1 MSLKD
6 FFPRKK
12 VVKDL
17 SFVKMAGN
25 PVFVA
30 GTECVGKFNFI
41 GSAAHVSINKVTV
54 NRSPDCCMPPPAPLY
69 AHSLA
74 NLPHTIVLKAR
85 HLQCT
90 K

>member
-6 FFPRKK
+6 FYPRKK

-54 NRSPDCCMPPPAPLY
+54 NRSPDCCMPPPP
-69 AHSLA
+69 SFVCTLA
-74 NLPHTIVLKAR
+74 NPPHTIVLKAR
-85 HLQCT
+85 HLH
-90 K
+90 